1 MKNIEDRVQYL
12 MSEINFYFH
21 AKIQQKLQK
30 DPQSIN
36 QECKEFCSISRFF
49 DNFLFFFNCHDIH
62 KILGIILIV
71 VLHAQR
77 RTRSAINFCQLFSL
91 GINNTAG
98 QETVER

>member
-36 QECKEFCSISRFF
+36 QEYKEFCLISRFF
-49 DNFLFFFNCHDIH
+49 DNFLFFSIATIYT
-62 KILGIILIV
+62 K
-71 VLHAQR
+71 
-77 RTRSAINFCQLFSL
+77 SWELF
-91 GINNTAG
+91 
-98 QETVER
+98 